1 MSFLNGSIK
10 NQARRWCQKPSSW
23 MWTSA
28 RYPPWPVPS
37 RLTVPAGDL
46 ISHRASLLDVHK
58 DQWHAHPLHPRC
70 PPGISDLRW
79 SETQGPTSATLP
91 LLHFSSSRLAP
102 WFPASLITSRKP
114 SITNSPWDIKLD
126 SGSSGGGFQMY
137 LFFLCPLSLKLNVK
151 LKQNKT
157 HLRGYWDALLSNP
170 STSREWSPIS
180 SARSHNTQ
188 LLPLHRPF
196 HHNSVTCLPPSL
208 AGLLFF
214 KHLGNP
220 SLYTL
225 IYFIHLF
232 PLLSPSSS

>member
-79 SETQGPTSATLP
+79 SETQGPTSVAFP
-91 LLHFSSSRLAP
+91 LLHFSSSRFAP

-114 SITNSPWDIKLD
+114 SITNSPWDVKLD
-126 SGSSGGGFQMY
+126 SGSSGGGFPMY
-137 LFFLCPLSLKLNVK
+137 LFFLCPLSVFKTK
-151 LKQNKT
+151 CKIKTKQNT
-157 HLRGYWDALLSNP
+157 PQGILRRSSFEPFNVQRMESNLFSTVPQHPAPAAP
-170 STSREWSPIS
+170 SS
-180 SARSHNTQ
+180 
-188 LLPLHRPF
+188 
-196 HHNSVTCLPPSL
+196 LPPQHC
-208 AGLLFF
+208 
-214 KHLGNP
+214 HL
-220 SLYTL
+220 SATL
-225 IYFIHLF
+225 TSWPAFL
-232 PLLSPSSS
+232 